1 MKNAWLVRPF
11 PHGTKRL
18 DEFKTQ
24 NIVAVGWPGIGDLTN
39 KSREDIKEILSRE
52 PYQLNGLEL
61 GNAYATIDIFVNRM
75 QVGDLI
81 LTPDGDDIYFG
92 EIIGDYYM
100 ESTVDND
107 SSGYPH
113 QRKVK
118 WLKDTSR
125 KNLSMPLRS
134 SLKVHRTTANLS
146 DHAAEIE
153 SLANGKDY
161 KAEKFDEKNVISVN
175 YPLRPD
181 FTISFNVPSNISKDE
196 AKRLSNY
203 LDTLYFVQ

>member
-11 PHGTKRL
+11 PYGTKRL

-24 NIVAVGWPGIGDLTN
+24 NIVAIGWPGIGDLTN
-39 KSREDIKEILSRE
+39 KLREDIKEILSGV
-52 PYQLNGLEL
+52 PYQLKGLEL
-61 GNAYATIDIFVNRM
+61 GNAYATIDIFVNQM

-81 LTPDGDDIYFG
+81 LSPDGDDIYFG
-92 EIIGDYYM
+92 EITSDYYM
-100 ESTVDND
+100 ESTVDNY
-107 SSGYPH
+107 STGYPH
-113 QRKVK
+113 QHKVK
-118 WLKDTSR
+118 WLNDTFR

-134 SLKVHRTTANLS
+134 SLKVHRTTANLFNHV
-146 DHAAEIE
+146 DEIE
-153 SLANGKDY
+153 SLANGKEY
-161 KAEKFDEKNVISVN
+161 KVEKFDETNIISVN

-203 LDTLYFVQ
+203 LETLYFVK

>member
-18 DEFKTQ
+18 EEFKTQ

-107 SSGYPH
+107 SFGYPH

-118 WLKDTSR
+118 WLNDTSR

-146 DHAAEIE
+146 DHVAEIE

-161 KAEKFDEKNVISVN
+161 KAEKFDEMNVISVN